1 MKFLASIVLIVSSCL
16 LTACTQEAAPEE
28 KVVRPVKYS
37 EIGYADTDNVRAF
50 SGTAKT
56 DQVIQLSFRST
67 GVLSQ
72 LNIKLGDKVK
82 KGKLLAKLDNVQ
94 ARLNYENAISSQ
106 NSAESQM
113 RTAKLSLDRTR
124 ALFEKGGS
132 SLSDYESAKNSF
144 RTAQQSYQ
152 SAIRSAEIQK
162 DQIQYGYL
170 YAPASGV
177 IASVNN
183 EVNENV
189 SAGQA
194 IATLNAGKEMEIKLG
209 LPESMINQV
218 NKGMAVTITFPSI
231 SGQTF
236 DGKVSEVSPALD
248 NATATYPVTVV
259 LNVPN
264 ETVKSG
270 MSANVTFDFANGAI
284 GTSSILVAPT
294 QAVGEDAN
302 GKFVFKLIQDSDQTI
317 AKKTP
322 VSIGKLTPKGF
333 EITNGLS
340 AGDKIATAGLQTL
353 LNGQAVILK

>member
-1 MKFLASIVLIVSSCL
+1 MKYITSIVLIASSCL
-16 LTACTQEAAPEE
+16 LAACTQETAPEA
-28 KVVRPVKYS
+28 KTIRPVKAI
-37 EIGYADTDNVRAF
+37 EIGYADTDNVRTF
-50 SGTAKT
+50 SGTSKT

-72 LNIKLGDKVK
+72 LKIKLGDKVR
-82 KGKLLAKLDNVQ
+82 KGQLLAKLDNVQ
-94 ARLNYENAISSQ
+94 ARLNYENAIASQ

-132 SLSDYESAKNSF
+132 SLSDYESAKNSY
-144 RTAQQSYQ
+144 RTAQQSYE

-177 IASVNN
+177 IASVGV

-194 IATLNAGKEMEIKLG
+194 IATLNAGKEMEIVLG
-209 LPESMINQV
+209 LPESVINLV
-218 NKGMAVTITFPSI
+218 KKGMPVAVNFSSI
-231 SGQTF
+231 SSMQF
-236 DGKVSEVSPALD
+236 QGKVSEVSPALD
-248 NATATYPVTVV
+248 STNATYPVTVT

-264 ETVKSG
+264 ETIKSG
-270 MSANVTFDFANGAI
+270 MSANVLFDFAQTTDTQRQLI
-284 GTSSILVAPT
+284 APT

-302 GKFVFKLIQDSDQTI
+302 GKFVFKLVRNGDATI
-317 AKKTP
+317 AEKTT
-322 VSIGKLTPKGF
+322 VTIGKLTAKGF
-333 EITNGLS
+333 EITSGLA
-340 AGDKIATAGLQTL
+340 AGDQIAVAGLQTL
-353 LNGQAVILK
+353 LNGQAVTTP

>member
-1 MKFLASIVLIVSSCL
+1 MKLITSIVLIASSCVMVACSQEKPNTE
-16 LTACTQEAAPEE
+16 TAI
-28 KVVRPVKYS
+28 RPVKYI
-37 EIGYADTDNVRAF
+37 EVGYANTDNVRAF

-67 GVLSQ
+67 GVLSK
-72 LNIKLGDKVK
+72 LNLKLGDKVK
-82 KGKLLAKLDNVQ
+82 KGQLLARLDNLQ

-113 RTAKLSLDRTR
+113 RTAKLALDRTR

-132 SLSDYESAKNSF
+132 SLSDYEQAKNSF
-144 RTAQQSYQ
+144 KTAQQSYQ
-152 SAIRSAEIQK
+152 SAVRSAEIQK

-177 IASVNN
+177 IATVNN

-194 IATLNAGKEMEIKLG
+194 IATLNAGKEMEIVLG
-209 LPESMINQV
+209 LPESVINQV
-218 NKGMAVTITFPSI
+218 KKNIAVNITFPSI
-231 SGQTF
+231 IGQAF
-236 DGKVSEVSPALD
+236 DGKVSEVSPAL
-248 NATATYPVTVV
+248 NQSTATYPVTVV
-259 LNVPN
+259 LDVPN

-270 MSANVTFDFANGAI
+270 MSANVVCDFANGLAGSPQLI
-284 GTSSILVAPT
+284 APT

-302 GKFVFKLIQDSDQTI
+302 GKFVFKLMLQDEQTI

-322 VSIGKLTPKGF
+322 VTIGKLTPKGF
-333 EITNGLS
+333 EITAGLT

-353 LNGQAVILK
+353 LNGQAVMLK